1 MAQRHHPPGWQSRDE
16 ERRFLRDEDRRH
28 GRDEEDHDDQE
39 ERRMRRAHGRY
50 SGSDQGE
57 ARQRAEGVPGARY
70 RPGAGS
76 YGGGMERRGGDFR
89 GMGPKAYTRSDERIR
104 DDVCEGLTDDPYL
117 DASHIEVSVKDGEVT
132 LDGMVGS
139 RHDKRAAEDLA
150 EGVSGARHV
159 QNNLRV
165 DAAESRADK
174 SQGH

>member
-16 ERRFLRDEDRRH
+16 ERRFLRDEDHRS
-28 GRDEEDHDDQE
+28 GRDGDDG
-39 ERRMRRAHGRY
+39 RRMRRAHERY

-57 ARQRAEGVPGARY
+57 ARQRAEGVSGARY
-70 RPGAGS
+70 RRGAGS
-76 YGGGMERRGGDFR
+76 YGGGMERRDGDFR
-89 GMGPKAYTRSDERIR
+89 GIGPKGYARSDERIR
-104 DDVCEGLTDDPYL
+104 DDVCDALTDDPYL

-150 EGVSGARHV
+150 EGVTGARHV

-165 DAAESRADK
+165 DPAESRADK
-174 SQGH
+174 SQRH